1 MWRAAYGVRWLPAV
15 LGGRKVQ
22 AGNLHPRY
30 LGGFVGLAFGRGQAG
45 ITRGKESD
53 SPVRK
58 PSLLVVFL
66 TVFIDLVGFGIVL
79 PLLPRYSERF
89 GAEGWKIGA
98 IIASFSVMQLFLAPW
113 WGRLSDRIG
122 RRPVLLISNGGSAVA
137 YGMFALAAAPMWSA
151 GVALTWLLA
160 SRVFA
165 GACGANIAVAAAYI
179 ADITPPEKRSKGM
192 GLIGVAFGLGFIL
205 GPALG
210 AFSAHA
216 FGLAGP
222 GWVAAGLCAANF
234 VLAWAI
240 LVESRRPGGTVA
252 EARPRMRQISHTL
265 RLPRVGLLVSLY
277 FLSTFCFAVF
287 ETTLPLLLG
296 SPGFHPDDFVD
307 PRGLARK
314 LASSGTSDG
323 KETAVA
329 KVVEQL
335 TPGFRQ
341 RLEAAPTIGTTAL
354 RGEFFREF
362 NRMLDLP
369 DLFPGEGGQAAEK
382 GVGGG
387 TQTGGSLAQAAQ
399 ERGVDTLRRWNRV
412 RLEEAFPG
420 EIKRRGFHFDE
431 RSLGYV
437 FAYCGLISAFIQGG
451 VIGRLVKR
459 FGEPR
464 LIVGSLVIFGG
475 GMALL
480 PYAAGLGTLLVVL
493 AVVSVGSALNRA
505 PTLGLVSIFSP
516 SDEQG
521 ASLGVTQSAGTLA
534 RIVGPVM
541 ATTLYAATP
550 HSPYFLAAGAAL
562 VAAGMAWRGL
572 PRGGVSQ

>member
-1 MWRAAYGVRWLPAV
+1 M
-15 LGGRKVQ
+15 
-22 AGNLHPRY
+22 
-30 LGGFVGLAFGRGQAG
+30 
-45 ITRGKESD
+45 
-53 SPVRK
+53 
-58 PSLLVVFL
+58 LVVFL

-137 YGMFALAAAPMWSA
+137 YGMFAVAAAPVWSA

-314 LASSGTSDG
+314 LASSTGSDDAG
-323 KETAVA
+323 EAAAGRVVA
-329 KVVEQL
+329 RL
-335 TPGFRQ
+335 TPDFRE
-341 RLEAAPTIGTTAL
+341 RLEAAPTIRTTAL

-362 NRMLDLP
+362 NRLLDVP
-369 DLFPGEGGQAAEK
+369 DLFPGEGGQANAGEA
-382 GVGGG
+382 VGE
-387 TQTGGSLAQAAQ
+387 TKLGGSPVQGAQ
-399 ERGVDTLRRWNRV
+399 ERGGDTLRRWNRV

-480 PYAAGLGTLLVVL
+480 PYAAGLGALLIVL

-534 RIVGPVM
+534 RIVGPVL